1 MASLALRLRRRP
13 ALPRTIRGT
22 RGTFCPG
29 EALGLPRG
37 TGDRSDRCPRRP
49 LPRGWG
55 EQLKPAL
62 ETASNRPRA
71 APGQSL
77 TLSLVGT
84 AGARSAGRRLTWQVG
99 RAGGGKRRPAG
110 ALPTGVGGPRAKCRW
125 RRRRLGWLWFPRPLG
140 STPPPPPLPAFPP
153 GLPRCQ
159 ARPRRGS
166 SSSASLPGEL
176 PPATSAGA
184 RPDPAPAR
192 QPRAPPRSYLS
203 APGEPPAE
211 RARAEQT
218 PPQPARRAPASA
230 VPSLRCPAP
239 RPPGTQSPQ
248 AGTLRNLSRTSPYP
262 QPHAAPLPL

>member
-1 MASLALRLRRRP
+1 MGRQPASPSWRALRSASAGDPPSRGLSG
-13 ALPRTIRGT
+13 GT

-29 EALGLPRG
+29 EALGQPRG
-37 TGDRSDRCPRRP
+37 PGDRSDRYPRRP
-49 LPRGWG
+49 LPRG
-55 EQLKPAL
+55 
-62 ETASNRPRA
+62 SNRNPLSRPR
-71 APGQSL
+71 PTGRGQL
-77 TLSLVGT
+77 RGRPARCPLAGT
-84 AGARSAGRRLTWQVG
+84 AGARSTGHRLTWQVG

-110 ALPTGVGGPRAKCRW
+110 VLSLGGPRAKCRW
-125 RRRRLGWLWFPRPLG
+125 QRRRLGWQWLPWPLG
-140 STPPPPPLPAFPP
+140 STPPPPLPAFPP

-159 ARPRRGS
+159 ARPRRS

-203 APGEPPAE
+203 APGEPRAG

-218 PPQPARRAPASA
+218 PPPPARRLPARLPSA
-230 VPSLRCPAP
+230 VLSLRCPAP
-239 RPPGTQSPQ
+239 RPPGTQSPL

-262 QPHAAPLPL
+262 